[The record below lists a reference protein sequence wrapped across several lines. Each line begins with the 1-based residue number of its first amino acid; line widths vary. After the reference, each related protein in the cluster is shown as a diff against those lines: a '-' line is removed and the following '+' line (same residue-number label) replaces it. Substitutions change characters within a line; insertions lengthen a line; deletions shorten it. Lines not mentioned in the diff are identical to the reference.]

1 MTLRDALSA
10 ASTREE
16 RLRIKAEAIADAVAR
31 SGTRVIT
38 RGRWR
43 LTITG
48 DPAAVQRKGTWGA
61 ELTVRVERDG
71 RDVTPADLNPVRIVN
86 PPLLV
91 PDPAGDV
98 VVEER
103 STDRRTGAETV
114 ETVRY
119 REDPAAALLVVLRDL
134 IRG

>member
-1 MTLRDALSA
+1 MTLSQQIQA
-10 ASTREE
+10 ATPAE
-16 RLRIKAEAIADAVAR
+16 RRRIRAQSIADAVAR
-31 SGTRVIT
+31 GGTRVIT

-43 LTITG
+43 LTITS
-48 DPAAVQRKGTWGA
+48 DPSAVQRKGSWCA

-103 STDRRTGAETV
+103 STDRRTGVETV

>member
-1 MTLRDALSA
+1 MTLSQQIQA
-10 ASTREE
+10 ATPAE
-16 RLRIKAEAIADAVAR
+16 RRRIRAQAIADAVAR
-31 SGTRVIT
+31 GGTRVIT

-43 LTITG
+43 LTITS
-48 DPAAVQRKGTWGA
+48 DPSAVQRKGSWCA

-103 STDRRTGAETV
+103 STDRRTGVETV